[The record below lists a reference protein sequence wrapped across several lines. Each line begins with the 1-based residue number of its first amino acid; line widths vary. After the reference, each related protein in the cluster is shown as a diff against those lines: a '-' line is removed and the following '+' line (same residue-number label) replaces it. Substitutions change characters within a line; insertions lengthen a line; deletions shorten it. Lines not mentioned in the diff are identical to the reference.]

1 MIMNEENT
9 AALIEAVCTHQIEEV
24 AQLLTDGTDPNGIID
39 EAALTPLHF
48 AVSHESTESILL
60 LLSVGANCLQE
71 YDDGE
76 SALEK
81 AIQLNRKD
89 AVKIFAFHLG
99 INLTITE

>member
-1 MIMNEENT
+1 MNGSNIT
-9 AALIEAVCTHQIEEV
+9 HLIEAICAQKIEEV

-48 AVSHESTESILL
+48 AVAHESTESILL
-60 LLSVGANCLQE
+60 LLSVGADCLQE
-71 YDDGE
+71 DDDGE

-89 AVKIFAFHLG
+89 AVKIFAFYLG